1 MQEEQHEVLTFE
13 EVSSTLVKEYSKYG
27 IFVPGEKPHYPPLDA
42 ALDIKSSRLRLAAV
56 IELGRRKDR
65 RSLPLLKSALSDW
78 YVPVRAEAIRA
89 MEAMGDN
96 SAKEEFI
103 ARALSRN
110 FNESYDALRVL
121 AELRDKSMD
130 GIFMTCMWSEDAR
143 ISALASQVVFSMGDR
158 SGLESLISK
167 LENGSDQETIEAA
180 SFLVEI
186 EDPDAQRAVA
196 DFLNSDSVSPTLKQA
211 VASELRRARRR
222 RK

>member
-1 MQEEQHEVLTFE
+1 MPEEQHEGLTFE
-13 EVSSTLVKEYSKYG
+13 EITSTLVKEYSKHG
-27 IFVPGEKPHYPPLDA
+27 IFVPEEKPHYPPLEA

-65 RSLPLLKSALSDW
+65 RALPLLRSALSDW

-89 MEAMGDN
+89 MEAMGD
-96 SAKEEFI
+96 SSPKEGFM

-121 AELRDKSMD
+121 AELRDTSMD
-130 GIFMTCMWSEDAR
+130 NVFVTCMWSEDAR
-143 ISALASQVVFSMGDR
+143 ISTLASQVVFSMGDR

-167 LENGSDQETIEAA
+167 LANGSDQETIEAA

-196 DFLNSDSVSPTLKQA
+196 DFLNSDFVSPHLKQA